1 MTTRQAGFKRGR
13 LSIRQRNTS
22 FRFGMAAQQTLN
34 ASPMQAC
41 RSSEVSDIAVEL
53 KKGIV
58 NMAAIRAAT
67 FLELAHSM
75 VLFRSLRLAKAH
87 GEQEKKRPVQR
98 SCRLPRTGDASGK
111 CLLPA

>member
-22 FRFGMAAQQTLN
+22 LRFGMAAQHTRN

-41 RSSEVSDIAVEL
+41 RSSEVSATAVEL

-58 NMAAIRAAT
+58 NMAATRAAT
-67 FLELAHSM
+67 FLGLADSM
-75 VLFRSLRLAKAH
+75 VSVSLPEACEAH
-87 GEQEKKRPVQR
+87 GEQEKKRPDQR
-98 SCRLPRTGDASGK
+98 SCGLRRPRDAPSR
-111 CLLPA
+111 